1 MKDLRSYIKNQ
12 NIDKNQVPKEVQN
25 QVDYYSGMSQDRL
38 VKEFYKMAEEEKRKG
53 TLNQQQVDAFYKNIA
68 PMLTPEQQNKLKS
81 LLKTI

>member
-12 NIDKNQVPKEVQN
+12 NIDKSQVPKEVQN